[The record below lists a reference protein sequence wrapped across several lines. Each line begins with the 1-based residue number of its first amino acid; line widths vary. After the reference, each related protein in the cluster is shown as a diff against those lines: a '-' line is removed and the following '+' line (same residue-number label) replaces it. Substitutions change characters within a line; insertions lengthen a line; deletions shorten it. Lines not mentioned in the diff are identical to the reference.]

1 MSNKQGVTVKILDRE
16 YKFACEPEERR
27 QLLDAADYL
36 DGQMR
41 MIKEGSNMVGMEK
54 IAVLA
59 ALNITNDFLAMKE
72 RDEVIGRTVGS
83 LRKKLTAA
91 LAEEGE
97 KTS

>member
-1 MSNKQGVTVKILDRE
+1 MSKQGVTVKILDRE

-41 MIKEGSNMVGMEK
+41 SLREGANMVGLEK

-59 ALNITNDFLAMKE
+59 ALNIANDYLAIQD
-72 RDEVIGRTVGS
+72 RDKVIGRSVGS
-83 LRKKLTAA
+83 IRKKLEAA
-91 LAEEGE
+91 LAEEAAEEG
-97 KTS
+97 